1 MTPTAFCL
9 DAGMWQCLALLL
21 LATVNAA
28 DFTVA
33 ASSSSTGQGVL
44 PLDVTLGLG
53 QSTTVQTVTVAGVT
67 FFGPGDPRNGAPVAA
82 GLNMDQIAIT
92 GAYKGPDCDH
102 RCLQGTR
109 GAAL

>member
-1 MTPTAFCL
+1 MTPRAFCL
-9 DAGMWQCLALLL
+9 HAGMWQCLALLL

-28 DFTVA
+28 DFSVI
-33 ASSSSTGQGVL
+33 ASSSTTSQGVL

-67 FFGPGDPRNGAPVAA
+67 FFGPGDPRNGVPVVA

-92 GAYKGPDCDH
+92 GAY
-102 RCLQGTR
+102 TR
-109 GAAL
+109 DP